1 MSPCRKVHAPR
12 DARGDIACP
21 PEQGESHAPWFLLFM
36 LLFAMPM
43 YAQSAVTG
51 FVRDS
56 TGRPLPG
63 AEVSIEALG
72 KRALSDAN
80 GRYILAEVPA
90 GMRLVRARRVGY
102 VPMTSML
109 RFAAEGTQQANF
121 VLERSPQQLDTLT
134 VQEKARIMG
143 VGVAGFD
150 ERRRKGFG
158 VFFDSSFIAKNEHRR
173 LPDLVQGASS
183 VRVLRQPGWFSS
195 ICPMALGNTRLG
207 QRGDCLLEVW
217 LDGQVVQK
225 GGYDWATVFDLNRIP
240 LSEIKVVEIYRGAS
254 EVPMEYS
261 GATSE
266 CGAMLLWTRGR

>member
-1 MSPCRKVHAPR
+1 M
-12 DARGDIACP
+12 AC
-21 PEQGESHAPWFLLFM
+21 LLV
-36 LLFAMPM
+36 FAVP
-43 YAQSAVTG
+43 AQAQVTVSG

-56 TGRPLPG
+56 TGRPIPG

-80 GRYILAEVPA
+80 GRYLLAEVPA
-90 GMRLVRARRVGY
+90 GMRMLRARRVGY

-109 RFAAEGTQQANF
+109 RFAADGTQQADF

-134 VQEKARIMG
+134 VSDKARIMG
-143 VGVAGFD
+143 VGLAGFD

-158 VFFDSSFIAKNEHRR
+158 AFIDSAMIMKNEHRR
-173 LPDLVQGASS
+173 LPDIVQGTSS
-183 VRVLRQPGWFSS
+183 VRVLTQPGCFSS
-195 ICPMALGNTRLG
+195 MCPKALGGTRLG

-217 LDGQVVQK
+217 LDGVVVQK
-225 GGYDWATVFDLNRIP
+225 GGYDWATVFDLNRVP
-240 LSEIKVVEIYRGAS
+240 LSELKAVEIYRGAG

-266 CGAMLLWTRGR
+266 CGAMLLWTRR